1 MAYILPILIP
11 ASRVLSSPRRD
22 EGACRQYATD
32 EQRSQ
37 AGCTA
42 ERLQLGFHRGLLS
55 CVSMSTSHTIRK
67 VVFPAAGLG
76 TRILPATAVLPK
88 ELLPILDKPIIQ
100 YGVEEALASGLN
112 EVILVTSP
120 GTTMLEDHFDRHP
133 ELEEILER
141 RGTSALLDGLREVS
155 KRMELSTV
163 FQDEPR
169 GLGHAVLVS
178 RELVDDEPFA
188 VVLSDDVIDADP
200 PALRQMLAV
209 FDDVQGPVILVERV
223 PHDAVHRYGVIDPES
238 LGGGVY
244 RVNDLVEKP
253 SAENAPSNLAIIGR
267 YLLTPDI
274 YPALAETGKD
284 SGGEIQL
291 TDGLRRLL
299 QTRPIHAVVLDGVRQ
314 DAGNKLGYLRAI
326 LYFARKHPELADH
339 VPALVQ
345 NLESEGR

>member
-1 MAYILPILIP
+1 MATP
-11 ASRVLSSPRRD
+11 
-22 EGACRQYATD
+22 
-32 EQRSQ
+32 
-37 AGCTA
+37 
-42 ERLQLGFHRGLLS
+42 
-55 CVSMSTSHTIRK
+55 HTIRK

-112 EVILVTSP
+112 EIIMVSSP
-120 GTTMLEDHFDRHP
+120 GKTMLEDHFDRHP

-141 RGTSALLDGLREVS
+141 RGKSALLDGLREVS
-155 KRMELSTV
+155 KRMDLSTV
-163 FQDEPR
+163 FQDEPL
-169 GLGHAVLVS
+169 GLGHAVLLS
-178 RELVDDEPFA
+178 RELVDGEPFA

-200 PALRQMLAV
+200 PALQQMLTV
-209 FDDVQGPVILVERV
+209 FRDVAGPVLLVERV
-223 PHDAVHRYGVIDPES
+223 PRDAVSRYGIIAGES

-244 RVNDLVEKP
+244 RVDGLVEKP
-253 SAENAPSNLAIIGR
+253 SAEDAPSDLAIIGR

-274 YPALAETGKD
+274 YHALEETEAD
-284 SGGEIQL
+284 AGGEIQL

-299 QTRPIHAVVLDGVRQ
+299 ETRPIHAVVLDGVRQ

-339 VPALVQ
+339 IPELVRD
-345 NLESEGR
+345 LA

>member
-1 MAYILPILIP
+1 
-11 ASRVLSSPRRD
+11 
-22 EGACRQYATD
+22 
-32 EQRSQ
+32 
-37 AGCTA
+37 
-42 ERLQLGFHRGLLS
+42 
-55 CVSMSTSHTIRK
+55 MSTSHTIRK

-76 TRILPATAVLPK
+76 TRILPATTVVPK

-100 YGVEEALASGLN
+100 FGVEEALASGLN
-112 EVILVTSP
+112 EIILVTSP
-120 GTTMLEDHFDRHP
+120 GKTMLEDHFDRHP

-141 RGTSALLDGLREVS
+141 RGKSALLDGLREVS
-155 KRMELSTV
+155 KQMELSTV
-163 FQDEPR
+163 FQDEPL

-178 RELVDDEPFA
+178 QELVDDEPFA
-188 VVLSDDVIDADP
+188 VTLSDDVIDADP

-209 FDDVQGPVILVERV
+209 FSDVAGPVLLVERV
-223 PHDAVHRYGVIDPES
+223 PRNTVHRYGVIDGES

-244 RVNDLVEKP
+244 RVTDLVEKP
-253 SAENAPSNLAIIGR
+253 PPENAPSDLAIIGR

-274 YPALAETGKD
+274 YRALEETGRD

-339 VPALVQ
+339 VPELLRS
-345 NLESEGR
+345 LE

>member
-1 MAYILPILIP
+1 M
-11 ASRVLSSPRRD
+11 
-22 EGACRQYATD
+22 
-32 EQRSQ
+32 
-37 AGCTA
+37 
-42 ERLQLGFHRGLLS
+42 GLLS
-55 CVSMSTSHTIRK
+55 CVSMSTSKTMQPMQTVRK

-120 GTTMLEDHFDRHP
+120 GKTMLEDHFDRHP
-133 ELEEILER
+133 KLEEILER
-141 RGTSALLDGLREVS
+141 RGKSALLDDLREVS
-155 KRMELSTV
+155 NRMELSSV
-163 FQDEPR
+163 CQDEPR
-169 GLGHAVLVS
+169 GLGHAVLIS
-178 RELVDDEPFA
+178 RQLVGDEPFA

-209 FDDVQGPVILVERV
+209 FDEVRGPVLLAERV
-223 PHDAVHRYGVIDPES
+223 PHDAVHRYGIIDATS
-238 LGGGVY
+238 LGGGLF

-253 SAENAPSNLAIIGR
+253 SPENAPSDLAIIGR
-267 YLLTPDI
+267 YLLTSDI
-274 YPALAETGKD
+274 YAALEETGED

-299 QTRPIHAVVLDGVRQ
+299 QKRPIHAVVLDGIRQ

-339 VPALVQ
+339 VPALLQ
-345 NLESEGR
+345 SLEQDIIERP

>member
-1 MAYILPILIP
+1 
-11 ASRVLSSPRRD
+11 
-22 EGACRQYATD
+22 
-32 EQRSQ
+32 
-37 AGCTA
+37 
-42 ERLQLGFHRGLLS
+42 
-55 CVSMSTSHTIRK
+55 MSTSQTIRK

-112 EVILVTSP
+112 EIILVSNP
-120 GTTMLEDHFDRHP
+120 GKTMLEDHFDRHP

-141 RGTSALLDGLREVS
+141 RGKSALLDGLREVS
-155 KRMELSTV
+155 RRMELTTV
-163 FQDEPR
+163 FQDAPL
-169 GLGHAVLVS
+169 GLGHAILVS

-209 FDDVQGPVILVERV
+209 FDDVQGPVLLVERV
-223 PHDAVHRYGVIDPES
+223 PRDAVHRYGVIDGES

-244 RVNDLVEKP
+244 RVNGLVEKP
-253 SAENAPSNLAIIGR
+253 LPEHAPSDLVIIGR
-267 YLLTPDI
+267 YLLTPDV
-274 YPALAETGKD
+274 YAALEETGTD

-314 DAGNKLGYLRAI
+314 DAGNKLGYLRTI
-326 LYFARKHPELADH
+326 LYFARKHPELAAH
-339 VPALVQ
+339 LPEL
-345 NLESEGR
+345 LRTP

>member
-1 MAYILPILIP
+1 MAT
-11 ASRVLSSPRRD
+11 SPTT
-22 EGACRQYATD
+22 Q
-32 EQRSQ
+32 
-37 AGCTA
+37 
-42 ERLQLGFHRGLLS
+42 
-55 CVSMSTSHTIRK
+55 TIRK

-120 GTTMLEDHFDRHP
+120 GKTLLENHFDRHP

-141 RGTSALLDGLREVS
+141 RGKSALLDDLREVS
-155 KRMELSTV
+155 NRLELTSV

-178 RELVDDEPFA
+178 RELVDGEPFA

-209 FDDVQGPVILVERV
+209 FEGVQGPVLLAERV
-223 PHDAVHRYGVIDPES
+223 PHDAVHRYGIIDADS

-253 SAENAPSNLAIIGR
+253 SPEHAPSDLAIIGR

-274 YPALAETGKD
+274 YPALEETGED

-299 QTRPIHAVVLDGVRQ
+299 QTRPIHAVVLNGIRQ
-314 DAGNKLGYLRAI
+314 DTGHKLGYLRAI
-326 LYFARKHPELADH
+326 LYFAQKHPELADH
-339 VPALVQ
+339 LPGLLRS
-345 NLESEGR
+345 LESEDVERS

>member
-1 MAYILPILIP
+1 MATP
-11 ASRVLSSPRRD
+11 
-22 EGACRQYATD
+22 
-32 EQRSQ
+32 
-37 AGCTA
+37 
-42 ERLQLGFHRGLLS
+42 
-55 CVSMSTSHTIRK
+55 HTIRK

-112 EVILVTSP
+112 EVIMVSSP
-120 GTTMLEDHFDRHP
+120 GKTMLEDHFDRHP

-141 RGTSALLDGLREVS
+141 RGKSALLDGLREVS
-155 KRMELSTV
+155 KRMDLSTV
-163 FQDEPR
+163 FQDEPL
-169 GLGHAVLVS
+169 GLGHAVLLS

-200 PALRQMLAV
+200 PALQQMLTV
-209 FDDVQGPVILVERV
+209 FSDVAGPVLLVERV
-223 PHDAVHRYGVIDPES
+223 PHDAVSRYGIIAGES

-244 RVNDLVEKP
+244 RVDGLVEKP
-253 SAENAPSNLAIIGR
+253 SAEDAPSDLAIIGR

-274 YPALAETGKD
+274 YHALEETEAD
-284 SGGEIQL
+284 AGGEIQL
-291 TDGLRRLL
+291 TDGLRLL
-299 QTRPIHAVVLDGVRQ
+299 LETRPIHAVVLDGVRQ

-339 VPALVQ
+339 IPELIRDLA
-345 NLESEGR
+345 

>member
-1 MAYILPILIP
+1 MP
-11 ASRVLSSPRRD
+11 
-22 EGACRQYATD
+22 
-32 EQRSQ
+32 
-37 AGCTA
+37 
-42 ERLQLGFHRGLLS
+42 
-55 CVSMSTSHTIRK
+55 TSHTIRK

-112 EVILVTSP
+112 EVILVSSP
-120 GTTMLEDHFDRHP
+120 GKTMLEDHFDRHP

-141 RGTSALLDGLREVS
+141 RGKSALLSGLREVS
-155 KRMELSTV
+155 QRMELSTV
-163 FQDEPR
+163 FQDEPL

-178 RELVDDEPFA
+178 RDLVDDEPFA

-209 FDDVQGPVILVERV
+209 FDDVGGPVLLVERV
-223 PHDAVHRYGVIDPES
+223 PRDAVHRYGIIDGTA
-238 LGGGVY
+238 LGAGVY

-253 SAENAPSNLAIIGR
+253 APENAPSDLAIIGR

-274 YPALAETGKD
+274 YPALEDTRQDA
-284 SGGEIQL
+284 GGEIQL
-291 TDGLRRLL
+291 TDGFRRLL
-299 QTRPIHAVVLDGVRQ
+299 LSRPIYAVELDGVRQ

-326 LYFARKHPELADH
+326 LYFARKHPDIRDH
-339 VPALVQ
+339 VPELLRE
-345 NLESEGR
+345 LEAGSHV